1 MQNISILKTKL
12 KNSTLSR
19 QKKNR
24 FTCCKKNPEKKKIE
38 QNTAKLLISNI
49 CFKTNTHGFH
59 FTTEKYFFIA
69 HVVCD
74 SGCEKHNVYVR
85 SIQLHS
91 TRNNFIEKNKTQMII
106 KGTIEVCHQCHHEKI
121 DNNGHIG
128 FYRPQV

>member
-1 MQNISILKTKL
+1 MQNISIFKLSLKIRHFL
-12 KNSTLSR
+12 DR
-19 QKKNR
+19 KKNR

-128 FYRPQV
+128 FYRPHV